1 MIHKGEM
8 PFQCNICQKRFRV
21 RSNLNFHIKK
31 HKNNEIIKKKMFK
44 NIKKYKNN
52 KKNVN
57 SRKKMI
63 IEKKANYEIKDNTN
77 FCICTSINSNNNCDY
92 NNNYLNNINKENN
105 ILEHLDNNIEMKLIN
120 DDNCINNDFNNY
132 IDFKENHLINFINT
146 NEFEFERK
154 SNISNKED
162 NIYYNDNYIINNN
175 ELSVFSDID
184 KYENQLSNN
193 QNEEIYLK
201 SFPSNL
207 WDAFGLSNLNRFV

>member
-63 IEKKANYEIKDNTN
+63 IEKKANNTN

-92 NNNYLNNINKENN
+92 NNNYLNNINKEND

-162 NIYYNDNYIINNN
+162 NIYYNDNYLINNN
-175 ELSVFSDID
+175 ELSEFSDID

-201 SFPSNL
+201 YFPSNI
-207 WDAFGLSNLNRFV
+207 WDAFELSNLNRFV